1 MRRGW
6 RWTPS
11 TRAVSSGSSASAV
24 PMPTATASHSAR
36 QWWASRREAS
46 PEIHLLSPVRVATL
60 PSSVIAD
67 LKSTY
72 GRPVRACLRNGWL
85 SSRALAASSPPAT
98 TTSTPSSRRIPRP
111 RPAAFSVG
119 SSEPTT
125 TRAMPASRIA
135 SVHGG
140 VCPWWQHGSSET

>member
-36 QWWASRREAS
+36 QWWAILRDAS

-67 LKSTY
+67 LKST
-72 GRPVRACLRNGWL
+72 
-85 SSRALAASSPPAT
+85 
-98 TTSTPSSRRIPRP
+98 
-111 RPAAFSVG
+111 
-119 SSEPTT
+119 
-125 TRAMPASRIA
+125 
-135 SVHGG
+135 
-140 VCPWWQHGSSET
+140 